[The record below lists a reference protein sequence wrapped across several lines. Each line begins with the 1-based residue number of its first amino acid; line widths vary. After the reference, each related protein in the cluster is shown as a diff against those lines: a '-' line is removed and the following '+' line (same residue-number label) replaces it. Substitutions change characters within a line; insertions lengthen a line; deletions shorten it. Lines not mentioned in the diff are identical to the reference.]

1 MEGFKEIKGNL
12 IHETAVIN
20 WDVVE
25 IGEGNKIYPFAT
37 IGFDAVHIR
46 EKSEGVVKIGNNN
59 VFREYCCVNKP
70 TAISK
75 MTQIGSNNY
84 LMMYSYIAH
93 DCIVEDNATISNA
106 VQLGGHCR
114 IMKNANLGFGCMVH
128 QFQVIGSFSMVGMG
142 TVVTKKSEILPGNT
156 YVGSPAR
163 YLKKNAIAL
172 SRNNVDETMLE
183 SEINRYYKLK
193 GSH

>member
-1 MEGFKEIKGNL
+1 MEGFKEINGNL
-12 IHETAVIN
+12 IHNTAVIN

-25 IGEGNKIYPFAT
+25 IGEGNKIFPFVT

-46 EKSEGVVKIGNNN
+46 EKSDGIVKIGNNN
-59 VFREYCCVNKP
+59 VFREYCCVNRP
-70 TAISK
+70 TTISK
-75 MTQIGSNNY
+75 ITQIGSNNY

-93 DCIVEDNATISNA
+93 DCIVEDNVTISNA

-114 IMKNANLGFGCMVH
+114 IMKNSNLGFGCMIH
-128 QFQVIGSFSMVGMG
+128 QFQVIGSFSMIGMG
-142 TVVTKKSEILPGNT
+142 TVVTKQSKILPGNT

-163 YLKKNAIAL
+163 YLKKNEIAL
-172 SRNNVDETMLE
+172 SRNNVDETILE